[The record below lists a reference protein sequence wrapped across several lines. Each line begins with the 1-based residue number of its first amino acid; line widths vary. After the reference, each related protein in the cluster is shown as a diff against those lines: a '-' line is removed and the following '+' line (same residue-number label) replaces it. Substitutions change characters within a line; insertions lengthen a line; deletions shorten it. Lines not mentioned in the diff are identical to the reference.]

1 MEEMKKFLEY
11 IKKKLGI
18 KSESA
23 ESESEE
29 EIGNFS
35 MNEGKADKVFG
46 FRREIVKGVAVF
58 FVTVMI
64 LALIFASSDG
74 EETKKEA
81 ASLPVAKESEIA
93 DVKKPKNT
101 LPNDYETL
109 MAINKAKEEEMRRQ
123 AEENAKNA
131 AKNQTVESANVVETP
146 PQPVPAIPQG
156 QYKVLPAAT
165 QMPVLPEEPSTNET
179 AKVDRSPKNE
189 NDKYKSAISFA
200 LGGEVNQN
208 SDPNIGKSN
217 TNAPMQIKSEYHA
230 PDSSTLDAGTVI
242 PVRLLTGI
250 NTDVEGQVMAQVL
263 IDVYDTATGTKLL
276 IPQGSKITGSYEKK
290 AVSNGSRI

>member
-1 MEEMKKFLEY
+1 MNKFLEY

-18 KSESA
+18 KSESTD
-23 ESESEE
+23 SELEE
-29 EIGNFS
+29 ELGNFS

-58 FVTVMI
+58 FVTVLI

-74 EETKKEA
+74 EESKKEA
-81 ASLPVAKESEIA
+81 ASLPVVNESEIA

-109 MAINKAKEEEMRRQ
+109 MAMNKAREEEMRRQ
-123 AEENAKNA
+123 AEENAKNSS
-131 AKNQTVESANVVETP
+131 KNQTVESANVVETP
-146 PQPVPAIPQG
+146 PQPVPAMPQG

-165 QMPVLPEEPSTNET
+165 QMPILPEEPSTNET

-200 LGGEVNQN
+200 LGEEVNQN

-217 TNAPMQIKSEYHA
+217 TNAPMQIKSEYRA

-250 NTDVEGQVMAQVL
+250 NTDVSGQVIVQVL
-263 IDVYDTATGTKLL
+263 KNI
-276 IPQGSKITGSYEKK
+276 
-290 AVSNGSRI
+290 

>member
-1 MEEMKKFLEY
+1 MEEMNKFLEY

-18 KSESA
+18 KSESTG
-23 ESESEE
+23 SESEE

-58 FVTVMI
+58 FGTVLI

-81 ASLPVAKESEIA
+81 ASLSVAKESEIA

-109 MAINKAKEEEMRRQ
+109 MAMNKAKEEEMRRQ

-131 AKNQTVESANVVETP
+131 AK
-146 PQPVPAIPQG
+146 
-156 QYKVLPAAT
+156 
-165 QMPVLPEEPSTNET
+165 
-179 AKVDRSPKNE
+179 
-189 NDKYKSAISFA
+189 
-200 LGGEVNQN
+200 
-208 SDPNIGKSN
+208 KSN
-217 TNAPMQIKSEYHA
+217 SRISKCSGNS
-230 PDSSTLDAGTVI
+230 
-242 PVRLLTGI
+242 
-250 NTDVEGQVMAQVL
+250 
-263 IDVYDTATGTKLL
+263 TATSTCNSARA
-276 IPQGSKITGSYEKK
+276 IQSITGSDTNAYIARRTFNK
-290 AVSNGSRI
+290 